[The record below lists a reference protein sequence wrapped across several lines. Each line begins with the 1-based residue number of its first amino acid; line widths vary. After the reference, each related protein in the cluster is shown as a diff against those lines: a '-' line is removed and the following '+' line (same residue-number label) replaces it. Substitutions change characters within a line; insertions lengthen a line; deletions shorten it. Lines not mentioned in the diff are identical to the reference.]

1 MSGARTSIPVLVPS
15 GDTMVAGLATDIPL
29 LLLPIRI
36 VTRYQRTG
44 GPGTTPTHLR
54 VRIFPDL
61 IHANG
66 HDPALSADEVR
77 IGQAYWHRLWR
88 AGGDAAVR
96 QQAHAWLLSTLDA
109 PRAVWVVEQTTPS
122 NLDAAPTKPVPDG
135 ADPPVLPVFPTPD
148 TGPPD
153 PTVWA
158 RLLPERWSVTLL
170 SNNETMGRW
179 WSEPV
184 RATLAMAPVLEE
196 LPAGGTV
203 EDLLAADDVAWIR
216 DFTAAVD
223 TGMALRVPL
232 DGETRT
238 GPIDLVVAG
247 VRRGTGHAP
256 AWSDLLD
263 AHRLTSGLEVVRP
276 GTPTNT
282 TDTVESG
289 FSAVP
294 ADPEA
299 YLSRQLWSAPPPDR
313 PPLGEPG
320 RLLRVP
326 AAEAL
331 AYAFGLDG
339 PSAFDM
345 AEHAEDT
352 SSRSERTMH
361 RVMWEPTV
369 AHTLRRLLTPEL
381 ISAPLVDDDD
391 LDWAR
396 EWFRDWVRG
405 GGPLPAFRV
414 GPQPY
419 GVLPITARPDPF
431 GSAPSRRQALA
442 DILDGFW
449 DSWVASVDAVPAL
462 SPISGEAGT
471 PEQQALTVASVL
483 GAVPHPTAFRLRAA
497 PVRYATFEA
506 EWNAFLDDLVSLL
519 EDTSSNAL
527 TEFRDREDL
536 LRGSAGIVSQQAAV
550 SQLITLYVDWQVND
564 PSGGIVDYQ
573 PVIDHLRAVLRP
585 VLAAHDHRAAVRHQH
600 ARFSGAALADPA
612 DPQLW
617 YVEYGED
624 GSGGDGTFPE
634 LQLVPDAPGQSAD
647 DIAAGLRDRA
657 ETARSIAPLVRPFVD
672 LTAPRPLLYAL
683 IDHALRT
690 VAFPQAAELADGLDD
705 LADLIE
711 TGDLVDPVAE
721 LRRLV
726 RETLGLATHR
736 YDAWLTSIATERLAR
751 QRSAAPTGLQVG
763 CYGWVLGLTP
773 DAAGPDTSGFIH
785 APSLDHAA
793 TAAIL
798 RSSWLAYATDAAD
811 AAFSVDLSS
820 DRLRRATW
828 LLDCVRNGIDL
839 GEALGSRFER
849 RLHDN
854 DLDQLIDDV
863 RAAVR
868 TAAPAP
874 GVPATVVD
882 GLPLAL
888 AYTDTARAAGTDPVL
903 IAVEAIRDGLSPG
916 KAELLGEIL
925 REGITDLDA
934 VADALLG
941 QSVHA
946 LVKGNLVHAA
956 AALTVSGLGDSGVPE
971 LSFADTHRGSR
982 AITHRLTAILAA
994 GAGTGGGLRGAA
1006 EPALTHWLSRLLPG
1020 TGDIGTHVEVLGADG
1035 ARLGTVAATLAGLG
1049 LGAAELV
1056 ALVPTSGD
1064 LAGSRLA
1071 RVVEGAAR
1079 RSARIADADRPARF
1093 VLDPTHPANAVL
1105 SDAAVAAGALRA
1117 AIGRARPLR
1126 ADDLTVPGDLPADP
1140 DVDELDRRCGDLGN
1154 RLRELSAAPVT
1165 DGLLRDRLAD
1175 LLAVDPDAT
1184 IAALDLDE
1192 DDRRAA
1198 ALSTILSR
1206 AAKAATALREPFP
1219 DGWLDSSP
1227 RARAKDLVGRLT
1239 KALRQALPVLPTF
1252 LPANR
1257 AALAASLGRSD
1268 RRLGPAFSVSLWLLE
1283 AGRVHADAGALS
1295 EAMQLCE
1302 AVTDSPVTDYSLAQL
1317 PDVDGEPWVAMDRPR
1332 ADGGRLCLLSVTDAA
1347 AAVDRGHITGLLFDG
1362 WTETLP
1368 AAQATSGVAVHID
1381 SPGSRPPQ
1389 SLLLA
1394 TTDAGTPWDTTRLVG
1409 LLRETLR
1416 LAQFR
1421 AIGPATLQTWGHTLP
1436 AIFLPD
1442 EAQVSAHEPGEVRS

>member
-1 MSGARTSIPVLVPS
+1 MSPAHASVPVIVPP
-15 GDTMVAGLATDIPL
+15 GDTIVAGLATDIPL

-44 GPGTTPTHLR
+44 GPGTAPTHLR

-66 HDPALSADEVR
+66 HDPALSADEIRV
-77 IGQAYWHRLWR
+77 GQAYWRRLWR
-88 AGGDAAVR
+88 AGGDPGLR
-96 QQAHAWLLSTLDA
+96 QRAHAWLLSTVDA
-109 PRAVWVVEQTTPS
+109 PRAVWVVGRTTPS
-122 NLDAAPTKPVPDG
+122 NLDAAPSKPVPDG
-135 ADPPVLPVFPTPD
+135 ADPPVRPAFPEPD

-158 RLLPERWSVTLL
+158 RLLPERWSVTVL
-170 SNNETMGRW
+170 SNNEVMGRW

-184 RATLAMAPVLEE
+184 RTALAMAPVLED

-203 EDLLAADDVAWIR
+203 DDLLAADDVRWIR
-216 DFTAAVD
+216 DFAEAVD
-223 TGMALRVPL
+223 AGMALRVPL
-232 DGETRT
+232 DGEART
-238 GPIDLVVAG
+238 APIDLVVAG

-256 AWSDLLD
+256 ALTDLLD

-299 YLSRQLWSAPPPDR
+299 YLSRQLWSPPPPAR
-313 PPLGEPG
+313 PPLGEPE

-326 AAEAL
+326 AADAL
-331 AYAFGLDG
+331 GYAFGLDG
-339 PSAFDM
+339 PSAFDL
-345 AEHAEDT
+345 AEHAADT

-361 RVMWEPTV
+361 RVLWEPT
-369 AHTLRRLLTPEL
+369 AGHTLRRLLTPA
-381 ISAPLVDDDD
+381 SVFAPLIGDED
-391 LDWAR
+391 LDWTR

-405 GGPLPAFRV
+405 AGPLPAFRV

-419 GVLPITARPDPF
+419 GVLPVTARPDRLGEAQSP
-431 GSAPSRRQALA
+431 RQALA

-449 DSWVASVDAVPAL
+449 DSWVASVGAVPAL
-462 SPISGEAGT
+462 SPVAGEAGT

-497 PVRYATFEA
+497 PVRYETFED
-506 EWNAFLDDLVSLL
+506 EWNAALDNLVALL
-519 EDTSSNAL
+519 QNTSSNAL
-527 TEFRDREDL
+527 TEFRDREEV
-536 LRGSAGIVSQQAAV
+536 LRGSAGIVGQQAAV
-550 SQLITLYVDWQVND
+550 SQLITLYVDWQAND

-585 VLAAHDHRAAVRHQH
+585 VLAAHDHRAALRRQH
-600 ARFSGAALADPA
+600 ARFSGASLADPA

-617 YVEYGED
+617 YVEYGAD
-624 GSGGDGTFPE
+624 GSGADGAFPE
-634 LQLVPDAPGQSAD
+634 LRLVAESPDQSAA
-647 DIAAGLRDRA
+647 DIAAGLRGRA
-657 ETARSIAPLVRPFVD
+657 ETARRIGPLLRPFVD
-672 LTAPRPLLYAL
+672 LTAPRPVLYAL

-690 VAFPQAAELADGLDD
+690 VAYPRAADLADGLDD
-705 LADLIE
+705 LAALAEDDDLA
-711 TGDLVDPVAE
+711 DPVAE
-721 LRRLV
+721 LRRLL
-726 RETLGLATHR
+726 RETVGLATHR
-736 YDAWLTSIATERLAR
+736 YDAWLTSIAAERLAR
-751 QRSAAPTGLQVG
+751 QRSAAPAGLQVG
-763 CYGWVLGLTP
+763 CYGWVLGLKP
-773 DAAGPDTSGFIH
+773 DAGGPDTSGFIH

-798 RSSWLAYATDAAD
+798 RSSWLAYATGAAD
-811 AAFSVDLSS
+811 AAFSVDLSA

-863 RAAVR
+863 RDAVR

-888 AYTDTARAAGTDPVL
+888 AYSDTARVEGTDPVL
-903 IAVEAIRDGLSPG
+903 IAVEVIRTGLPPG
-916 KAELLGEIL
+916 KAELLDEIL
-925 REGITDLDA
+925 REGIADLDA

-946 LVKGNLVHAA
+946 LVKGNLAQA
-956 AALTVSGLGDSGVPE
+956 GAALTVSGLGDSGVPE
-971 LSFADTHRGSR
+971 LSFADTHRRSR
-982 AITHRLTAILAA
+982 VITHRLTAVLAA
-994 GAGTGGGLRGAA
+994 ATATGGGLRQAA
-1006 EPALTHWLSRLLPG
+1006 EPALTQWLSRLLPG
-1020 TGDIGTHVEVLGADG
+1020 TGDIGTHVQVLGDG
-1035 ARLGTVAATLAGLG
+1035 GTPLGTIAATLAGLG

-1056 ALVPTSGD
+1056 ALVPTGGD

-1071 RVVEGAAR
+1071 RVIEGSAR
-1079 RSARIADADRPARF
+1079 RSAPVSGRPVRF
-1093 VLDPTHPANAVL
+1093 VLDPAHPGNADL

-1126 ADDLTVPGDLPADP
+1126 PEDLAVPGDPPADP
-1140 DVDELDRRCGDLGN
+1140 DVDELGRRRDDLAT
-1154 RLRELSAAPVT
+1154 RLRQLSAEPVT
-1165 DGLLRDRLAD
+1165 DQLFQDRLAD

-1184 IAALDLDE
+1184 IAALDVDE
-1192 DDRRAA
+1192 DGRRAA
-1198 ALSTILSR
+1198 ALSAILAR
-1206 AAKAATALREPFP
+1206 AAKAATALQAPFP
-1219 DGWLDSSP
+1219 DGWPDLPP
-1227 RARAKDLVGRLT
+1227 RTRAGDLAGRLAT
-1239 KALRQALPVLPTF
+1239 AVSQALPVLPTF
-1252 LPANR
+1252 RPANA
-1257 AALAASLGRSD
+1257 AALTTSLAGSG

-1283 AGRVHADAGALS
+1283 AGRVHADAGALH
-1295 EAMQLCE
+1295 EAVQLCE
-1302 AVTDSPVTDYSLAQL
+1302 AATGAPVADYSLAQL
-1317 PDVDGEPWVAMDRPR
+1317 PDVDGEPWAATGLPR
-1332 ADGGRLCLLSVTDAA
+1332 ADGGRLCLLSITDTAA
-1347 AAVDRGHITGLLFDG
+1347 ALDRGPIAGLLFDG
-1362 WTETLP
+1362 WTETVP
-1368 AAQATSGVAVHID
+1368 DTHATSGVAVHID

-1416 LAQFR
+1416 LVQFR
-1421 AIGPATLQTWGHTLP
+1421 AVGPATLQTWGHTLP

-1442 EAQVSAHEPGEVRS
+1442 EAQVSTHEPGEVRS